1 MERHTSLS
9 NDSRV
14 ENKNEVR
21 QQCPGRLAAA
31 PVSLS
36 PLSSG
41 QPPCV
46 GTLLPSG
53 QCGEEWPCDQVLAK
67 ERSKTLLKRLQGGGG
82 ERSSHSLAHRA
93 LQSAGRTSPQAG
105 ALAPFPPTHPIMP
118 DHLDSLLTLKDYKGQ
133 TLTEHMFQDLTLF
146 YGTWIYLWVCG
157 STVWVGYII
166 MAGFALLHLLM
177 FPSWPIYRRHP
188 LKGLPV

>member
-1 MERHTSLS
+1 
-9 NDSRV
+9 
-14 ENKNEVR
+14 
-21 QQCPGRLAAA
+21 
-31 PVSLS
+31 
-36 PLSSG
+36 
-41 QPPCV
+41 
-46 GTLLPSG
+46 
-53 QCGEEWPCDQVLAK
+53 
-67 ERSKTLLKRLQGGGG
+67 
-82 ERSSHSLAHRA
+82 
-93 LQSAGRTSPQAG
+93 
-105 ALAPFPPTHPIMP
+105 MP

-188 LKGLPV
+188 LMSSQSVLPQGVEVTLSFGSTQALLSQSTHALRPGAVPSYKGSSTSPTKC

>member
-67 ERSKTLLKRLQGGGG
+67 ERSKTLLKRL
-82 ERSSHSLAHRA
+82 S
-93 LQSAGRTSPQAG
+93 
-105 ALAPFPPTHPIMP
+105 
-118 DHLDSLLTLKDYKGQ
+118 
-133 TLTEHMFQDLTLF
+133 
-146 YGTWIYLWVCG
+146 
-157 STVWVGYII
+157 
-166 MAGFALLHLLM
+166 
-177 FPSWPIYRRHP
+177 RRR
-188 LKGLPV
+188 G